1 MPDAVSAQH
10 RYLANLDPRD
20 LLARIRTVSSVP
32 GLVIWEMVA
41 VNQRYMPVIAGTE
54 TARKLGIHAGEI
66 IGYLISTEGGPSQES
81 SGGETFI
88 VNQNQ
93 APPARDLIG
102 TIRWKSRVAGS
113 T

>member
-66 IGYLISTEGGPSQES
+66 IGYLVES
-81 SGGETFI
+81 GRAQGTRPAAGTAI
-88 VNQNQ
+88 VPRVNQ
-93 APPARDLIG
+93 APPARDFIG
-102 TIRWKSRVAGS
+102 SLRWKARNAG